1 MRRLTACARPHRD
14 EFWFGYLMRLA
25 DMNGFRSVWEFESRV
40 FYSGRPPK
48 RHGGVLYPSNAAR
61 ICRRLSGEPL
71 FPDVKTLVERMT
83 TYRHDAARLPV
94 PEQARL
100 LEYMMSDTSHAAT
113 PGIMT
118 KYDKDL
124 RFCEK
129 CMEGDRKRYG
139 YGYLYTAHQYRDV
152 RTCPVHGIPLR
163 VLKVSRSTRLSQLR
177 LDGKELEISDDIPAA
192 EDERPI
198 DIHTVRCPVC
208 GTQYMLH
215 GYSERSGMPCPVC
228 AVKED
233 PVKVLQCRLNI
244 LYGDGYRISRIGTTT
259 WTMTVEHMACGSK
272 KKNIENLLW
281 KERYFCA
288 GCRGLTKEKIQKRL
302 DRVAPGFTVVKMM
315 PKRKEKTRMIVRH
328 DACGKEFDIQAAD
341 MVNAPRCM
349 SCVKDGRW
357 KDIKD
362 MDPDYE
368 ILEVPENNRRPMLIR
383 HKRCGARF
391 YMMKQTFAEGGR
403 CPICTCY
410 YSLQMVR
417 DALKE
422 CAPSYSVEKH
432 RKRGFVI
439 LYKDGEPVRG
449 KVSYRQVM
457 QDLSQHKGRIIKD
470 VTGTYIPPVSKREQV
485 YTEIRRMTE
494 KKGKWTH
501 ADGIG
506 GKPVTSR
513 QQNILQE
520 LTNAGYIVRI
530 DTGEY
535 AVITEKE

>member
-1 MRRLTACARPHRD
+1 
-14 EFWFGYLMRLA
+14 
-25 DMNGFRSVWEFESRV
+25 
-40 FYSGRPPK
+40 
-48 RHGGVLYPSNAAR
+48 
-61 ICRRLSGEPL
+61 
-71 FPDVKTLVERMT
+71 
-83 TYRHDAARLPV
+83 
-94 PEQARL
+94 
-100 LEYMMSDTSHAAT
+100 
-113 PGIMT
+113 
-118 KYDKDL
+118 
-124 RFCEK
+124 
-129 CMEGDRKRYG
+129 
-139 YGYLYTAHQYRDV
+139 
-152 RTCPVHGIPLR
+152 
-163 VLKVSRSTRLSQLR
+163 
-177 LDGKELEISDDIPAA
+177 
-192 EDERPI
+192 
-198 DIHTVRCPVC
+198 
-208 GTQYMLH
+208 
-215 GYSERSGMPCPVC
+215 
-228 AVKED
+228 
-233 PVKVLQCRLNI
+233 
-244 LYGDGYRISRIGTTT
+244 
-259 WTMTVEHMACGSK
+259 
-272 KKNIENLLW
+272 
-281 KERYFCA
+281 
-288 GCRGLTKEKIQKRL
+288 
-302 DRVAPGFTVVKMM
+302 
-315 PKRKEKTRMIVRH
+315 MIVRH
-328 DACGKEFDIQAAD
+328 DACGHEFEIQAAD

-357 KDIKD
+357 KDIKE

-383 HKRCGARF
+383 HKKCGLTFR
-391 YMMKQTFAEGGR
+391 MIKQTFAEGGR
-403 CPICTCY
+403 CPVCTCN

-535 AVITEKE
+535 AVITEKK